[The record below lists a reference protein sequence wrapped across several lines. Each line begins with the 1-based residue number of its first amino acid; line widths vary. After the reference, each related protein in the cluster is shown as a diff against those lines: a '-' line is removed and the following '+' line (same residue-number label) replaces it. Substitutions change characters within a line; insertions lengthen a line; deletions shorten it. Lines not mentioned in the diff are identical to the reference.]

1 MNSAIYTDGAIVSGF
16 RCTSEFTSK
25 DHALMA
31 CPTPIS
37 VCGTTKIIVAN
48 ASATSTTNPTQVTL
62 TAGNASVHCSYLVKA
77 TCGAPGF
84 DINTSTTEE
93 DTIVKLHYL
102 EWDTDDAG
110 FTKSTTYT
118 DEEYPIETA
127 SPNVMND

>member
-1 MNSAIYTDGAIVSGF
+1 
-16 RCTSEFTSK
+16 
-25 DHALMA
+25 MA

-37 VCGTTKIIVAN
+37 VCGTTKVIVAN
-48 ASATSTTNPTQVTL
+48 ASATSSTNPTQVTMS
-62 TAGNASVHCSYLVKA
+62 TGNTSIHCSYLIKA

-93 DTIVKLHYL
+93 ASIIKLHYL
-102 EWDTDDAG
+102 EWDTADAE

-118 DEEYPIETA
+118 DEEYPIENS